1 MKEKIHQLQSVVD
14 MYFVGIAF
22 NTGLLQFAMNVHFV
36 GLLRDLKMSLFYTI
50 MILIS
55 FFKFVTVTFIEVVIA
70 VLDHQAL

>member
-1 MKEKIHQLQSVVD
+1 
-14 MYFVGIAF
+14 
-22 NTGLLQFAMNVHFV
+22 
-36 GLLRDLKMSLFYTI
+36 LFYTI